1 MTEFIIKRLGHQG
14 DGIADGPVYAPLTL
28 PSEVITGTLD
38 QQILRDV
45 RIITPSSDRVR
56 AACRHYK
63 SCGGCSLMHASDPFV
78 AEWKVGV
85 VKTALAAHGLETELR
100 PCLTSPAQSR
110 RRATFSVRRTKK
122 GASVGFHARGSD
134 VIIENPDCQL
144 LDPDLIATRETV
156 AQLAVIGGS
165 RKGEISI
172 NVTLCANGL
181 DVAASGGKELDDQ
194 LRMDLTQ
201 ACETLRL
208 ARLSWHGEVIAMRL
222 PPSQEFD
229 GIIVD
234 PPSGSFLQATKQGE
248 GDLIAEVRNIIGHQ
262 NRIIDLF
269 AGCGTFSLPMARN
282 AEVHAVEGEADM
294 LRALDKAWR
303 HATGLKRVTTETR
316 DLFRRPLQPD
326 ELRKFDAAII
336 DPPRAGAEAQIDE
349 LSASDI
355 NLIAYVSCNPT
366 TFARD
371 AAHLVSRG
379 FEIEFVQTVDQF
391 RWSTHIEL
399 VAKFSRN

>member
-1 MTEFIIKRLGHQG
+1 
-14 DGIADGPVYAPLTL
+14 
-28 PSEVITGTLD
+28 
-38 QQILRDV
+38 
-45 RIITPSSDRVR
+45 
-56 AACRHYK
+56 
-63 SCGGCSLMHASDPFV
+63 
-78 AEWKVGV
+78 
-85 VKTALAAHGLETELR
+85 
-100 PCLTSPAQSR
+100 
-110 RRATFSVRRTKK
+110 
-122 GASVGFHARGSD
+122 
-134 VIIENPDCQL
+134 
-144 LDPDLIATRETV
+144 
-156 AQLAVIGGS
+156 
-165 RKGEISI
+165 
-172 NVTLCANGL
+172 
-181 DVAASGGKELDDQ
+181 
-194 LRMDLTQ
+194 
-201 ACETLRL
+201 
-208 ARLSWHGEVIAMRL
+208 MRL

-248 GDLIAEVRNIIGHQ
+248 SDLITEVRNIIGHQ

-371 AAHLVSRG
+371 ARHLVSRG
-379 FEIEFVQTVDQF
+379 FEIEFAQTVDQF

>member
-1 MTEFIIKRLGHQG
+1 MTEFTIKRLGHQG

-28 PSEVITGTLD
+28 PNEVVTGTLNH
-38 QQILRDV
+38 QTLQDV
-45 RIITPSSDRVR
+45 RIITPSSHRVR

-63 SCGGCSLMHASDPFV
+63 SCGGCSLMHASDAFV
-78 AEWKVGV
+78 AEWKVDV
-85 VKTALAAHGLETELR
+85 VRNALAAHGLETHLH

-110 RRATFSVRRTKK
+110 RRATFSARRTKK

-134 VIIENPDCQL
+134 IIIENSDCQL
-144 LDPDLIATRETV
+144 LDPNLIAAREIV
-156 AQLAVIGGS
+156 AQLATIGGS

-172 NVTLCANGL
+172 SVTLCTNGL
-181 DVAASGGKELDDQ
+181 DVAANGGKELNDQ

-208 ARLSWHGEVIAMRL
+208 ARLSWNGEDIAMRL
-222 PPSQEFD
+222 PPSQDFD

-248 GDLIAEVRNIIGHQ
+248 RDLVGEVRKIVNGQ
-262 NRIIDLF
+262 ARIIDLF
-269 AGCGTFSLPMARN
+269 AGCGTFTLPMALRS
-282 AEVHAVEGEADM
+282 EVHAVEGEADM

-336 DPPRAGAEAQIDE
+336 DPPRAGAEAQIHE

-379 FEIEFVQTVDQF
+379 FNLDFVQTVDQF

-399 VAKFSRN
+399 VAKFTRN

>member
-1 MTEFIIKRLGHQG
+1 MTEFTIKRLGHQG

-28 PSEVITGTLD
+28 PTEVVTGTLD
-38 QQILRDV
+38 HQILRDV
-45 RIITPSSDRVR
+45 RIVTPSSDRVR
-56 AACRHYK
+56 APCRHYK

-78 AEWKVGV
+78 AEWKVDV
-85 VKTALAAHGLETELR
+85 VKNALAAHGLETELH

-122 GASVGFHARGSD
+122 GASVGFHARGSN

-144 LDPDLIATRETV
+144 LDPDLIAARETV
-156 AQLAVIGGS
+156 AQLAAIGGS

-181 DVAASGGKELDDQ
+181 DVATSGGKEPDDQ

-208 ARLSWHGEVIAMRL
+208 ARLSWNGEVIAMRL

-248 GDLIAEVRNIIGHQ
+248 EDLIAEVHKIVGNQ
-262 NRIIDLF
+262 SRIVDLF
-269 AGCGTFSLPMARN
+269 AGCGTFTLPMARN
-282 AEVHAVEGEADM
+282 AEVHAVEGEANM
-294 LRALDKAWR
+294 LRSLDKAWR
-303 HATGLKRVTTETR
+303 YATGLKRITTETR
-316 DLFRRPLQPD
+316 DLFRRPLQVD
-326 ELRKFDAAII
+326 ELRNFDAAIV
-336 DPPRAGAEAQIDE
+336 DPPRAGAEAQIHE
-349 LSASDI
+349 LSTSNID
-355 NLIAYVSCNPT
+355 LIAYVSCNPI

-371 AAHLVSRG
+371 SAILAEQGFHLD
-379 FEIEFVQTVDQF
+379 FVQTVDQF
-391 RWSTHIEL
+391 RWSHHIEL
-399 VAKFSRN
+399 VAQLIRK

>member
-1 MTEFIIKRLGHQG
+1 MTELTIKRLGHQG

-28 PSEVITGTLD
+28 PNEVVTGTLD
-38 QQILRDV
+38 QQILQDV
-45 RIITPSSDRVR
+45 RIITPSSDRKR
-56 AACRHYK
+56 AVCRHYK
-63 SCGGCSLMHASDPFV
+63 SCGGCSLMHASDEFV
-78 AEWKVGV
+78 AGWKVNV

-110 RRATFSVRRTKK
+110 RRATFSARRTKK

-134 VIIENPDCQL
+134 IIVENPDCQL
-144 LDPDLIATRETV
+144 LDPDLISARFVV
-156 AQLAVIGGS
+156 AQLVTIGGS

-181 DVAASGGKELDDQ
+181 DVAAFGGKELDDQ

-208 ARLSWHGEVIAMRL
+208 ARLSWNGEVIAMRL
-222 PPSQEFD
+222 SPSQEFE

-248 GDLIAEVRNIIGHQ
+248 RDLIAEVRHIVSGQ
-262 NRIIDLF
+262 KRIIDLF
-269 AGCGTFSLPMARN
+269 AGCGTFTLPFAHT
-282 AEVHAVEGEADM
+282 AEVHAVEGDAEM
-294 LRALDKAWR
+294 LHALDKAWR
-303 HATGLKRVTTETR
+303 HATGLKRISTEAR

-355 NLIAYVSCNPT
+355 SMIVYVSCNPT

-371 AAHLVSRG
+371 AAHLISRG
-379 FEIEFVQTVDQF
+379 FELEFVQTIDQF

-399 VAKFSRN
+399 VAKFARN